1 MIQSAQ
7 MRGHLQGPHSPH
19 EDTWQLRGPA
29 TFFSQ
34 LLSDCKISWG
44 KKLTFAASA
53 FAKASLSAVLT
64 VQSLAKA
71 LVTPEHTLLIISV
84 ALAVGGQDGLV

>member
-1 MIQSAQ
+1 MLHDQLAQ
-7 MRGHLQGPHSPH
+7 MRGYLHGPHSPH

-29 TFFSQ
+29 TFFSR

-53 FAKASLSAVLT
+53 FAKASFGTVLT
-64 VQSLAKA
+64 VQALAKA
-71 LVTPEHTLLIISV
+71 LVAPEHTLLIISV
-84 ALAVGGQDGLV
+84 ALAV

>member
-1 MIQSAQ
+1 M
-7 MRGHLQGPHSPH
+7 
-19 EDTWQLRGPA
+19 
-29 TFFSQ
+29 
-34 LLSDCKISWG
+34 SWG

-53 FAKASLSAVLT
+53 FAKASRSAVLT